1 MFPERLKEMI
11 GTLIS
16 TIKASGRIGCALFLG
31 CLLFAS
37 NSFAGE
43 TTTGAA
49 PERRATL
56 NAIHS
61 DELKKTMR
69 SLDLLAYENE
79 YTELE
84 LQSLRV
90 SQLNRLLDFVDELLA
105 RAEELP
111 QITDTALSES
121 DRIIFKAM
129 AQQLH
134 ADTLRMKAS
143 AAEKNYSDMGKRY
156 LELRRTCDSC
166 HRLFRNNP

>member
-1 MFPERLKEMI
+1 MLSDRLEQMI
-11 GTLIS
+11 DKLHLKSSRTRWLRYPLLL
-16 TIKASGRIGCALFLG
+16 SG
-31 CLLFAS
+31 LLLAPLS
-37 NSFAGE
+37 LAGE
-43 TTTGAA
+43 TKLSDDVEG
-49 PERRATL
+49 RATL

-61 DELKKTMR
+61 EELKKTMR

-111 QITDTALSES
+111 QITDTELSES

-134 ADTLRMKAS
+134 GETLNMKAS

-166 HRLFRNNP
+166 HRLFRNTP